1 MLLPC
6 WKNVSP
12 QFTLQIGMELMD
24 VGVGSG
30 FPRPSSKV
38 STKTFISL
46 PDKGLLKRFTADPQH
61 PQSVAPPTETSLRD
75 AISRSERASSTN
87 SFGLSEWR
95 ILPTHS
101 NFLIA

>member
-1 MLLPC
+1 
-6 WKNVSP
+6 
-12 QFTLQIGMELMD
+12 MD

-30 FPRPSSKV
+30 FPRPSTKA

-87 SFGLSEWR
+87 SFGLSESSR
-95 ILPTHS
+95 PLPAHLQLFTCTS
-101 NFLIA
+101 KSERRYG